1 MSEEKVTDG
10 DMAST
15 PKGPMGDPL
24 PGHEEADPRTSGG
37 HPPEDVEDRPNVGQV
52 KPEDYPDQA

>member
-1 MSEEKVTDG
+1 MTMSEKEVTDG

-15 PKGPMGDPL
+15 PNGPMGDPL

-37 HPPEDVEDRPNVGQV
+37 HPPEDVETGPMSAR
-52 KPEDYPDQA
+52 